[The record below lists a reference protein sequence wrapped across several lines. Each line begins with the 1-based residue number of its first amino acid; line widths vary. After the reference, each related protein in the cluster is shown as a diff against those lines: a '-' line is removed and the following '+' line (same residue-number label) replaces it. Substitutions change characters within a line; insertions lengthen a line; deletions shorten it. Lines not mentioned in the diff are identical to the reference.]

1 MWIFSPLVQKEWRKA
16 SRIHRKK
23 STAVYA
29 HELCV
34 SKIKRRGTMVHPEI
48 LFTAVNS
55 GNVIL
60 VRSILEEESVL
71 INDRDDRGCTP
82 LIVAVEQ
89 DHLDTARYLLEKGA
103 EVNARDNEGYSAL
116 HVVHSLDMTVLLLS
130 HGAEADAA
138 DNYGLTPLHNAVI
151 EGYTEIVEVLIEHG
165 ADVNSVEDKG
175 FTPLKMA
182 VEYKLPE
189 IEMLLRRHGAH

>member
-1 MWIFSPLVQKEWRKA
+1 
-16 SRIHRKK
+16 
-23 STAVYA
+23 
-29 HELCV
+29 
-34 SKIKRRGTMVHPEI
+34 MVHPEI

-89 DHLDTARYLLEKGA
+89 DHIDTARYLLEKGA

-130 HGAEADAA
+130 HGADADAA

-151 EGYTEIVEVLIEHG
+151 EGYMEIVEVLIEHG

>member
-1 MWIFSPLVQKEWRKA
+1 
-16 SRIHRKK
+16 
-23 STAVYA
+23 
-29 HELCV
+29 
-34 SKIKRRGTMVHPEI
+34 MVHPEI

-55 GNVIL
+55 GNVTL
-60 VRSILEEESVL
+60 VRSILEEDSFL

-89 DHLDTARYLLEKGA
+89 DHFDTALYLLEKGA
-103 EVNARDNEGYSAL
+103 EANARDKEGYSAL
-116 HVVHSLDMTVLLLS
+116 HVTRSLTMVTLLLS
-130 HGAEADAA
+130 HGAEVDAA

-151 EGYTEIVEVLIEHG
+151 EGCTEIVEVLIEHG
-165 ADVNSVEDKG
+165 ANVNSVEDKG

>member
-1 MWIFSPLVQKEWRKA
+1 MYVRFFQALPPSSGRRAETLTEFTGVMVRQK
-16 SRIHRKK
+16 IQ
-23 STAVYA
+23 
-29 HELCV
+29 
-34 SKIKRRGTMVHPEI
+34 RRGAMVHPEI

-60 VRSILEEESVL
+60 VRSILEEELDL

-103 EVNARDNEGYSAL
+103 KVNARDNEGYSAL

-130 HGAEADAA
+130 HGAEVDAA